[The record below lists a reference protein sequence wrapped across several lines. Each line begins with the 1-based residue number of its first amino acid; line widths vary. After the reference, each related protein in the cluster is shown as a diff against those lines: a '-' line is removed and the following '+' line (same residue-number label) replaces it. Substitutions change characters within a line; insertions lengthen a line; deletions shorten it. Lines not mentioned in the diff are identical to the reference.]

1 MSTRGFWLALCLLFV
16 SGVCTATTIEVKGLF
31 NGRAILVIDGQNRLL
46 KAGETSPEGV
56 LLVAS
61 NSKSAEVEINGE
73 RQTLS
78 LSRRISTSF
87 SAAEKAELRVP
98 RAADSHYWVRGT
110 INGHPVQ
117 MMVDTGATLVAM
129 NSRDADRLGIDYQQG
144 KRGRS
149 ATASGL
155 VNNYIVQLDKVTLGT
170 ITVRQVPAAIIE
182 GDFPVQIL
190 LGNSL
195 LGRLE
200 MQMESDVMV
209 LRQKF

>member
-1 MSTRGFWLALCLLFV
+1 MTIRSVWVAFCLLFF
-16 SGVCTATTIEVKGLF
+16 SAVCAATTIEVKGLF

-73 RQTLS
+73 RQTLT

-87 SAAEKAELRVP
+87 SAAKKAELRIP
-98 RAADSHYWVRGT
+98 RAADSHYWVRGA